1 MKARA
6 KGNDAITNVISANQH
21 FATTF
26 LKQIF
31 KLQRRSCKLCF
42 LFPPRRQ
49 SAPKSRLSIPTS
61 FDLMSM
67 AKVFVQN
74 VLLVP
79 VNFFK
84 KILLKIWIPLQTLH
98 PFRNLIFKIT
108 FPTVTYCNKTQ
119 VINVAVTRQCII
131 TCWSMRGIFSFE
143 RVWSDVTHLELCC
156 SKYSSR
162 ASSIW

>member
-67 AKVFVQN
+67 AKIFVQN

-84 KILLKIWIPLQTLH
+84 KILLKI
-98 PFRNLIFKIT
+98 
-108 FPTVTYCNKTQ
+108 
-119 VINVAVTRQCII
+119 
-131 TCWSMRGIFSFE
+131 
-143 RVWSDVTHLELCC
+143 
-156 SKYSSR
+156 
-162 ASSIW
+162 